1 MFIQIS
7 DPSVLVNNVAVAIVP
22 NSLTFDEGLGEQNV
36 LVQSAGGGQLQQVYA
51 NDVATNLGM
60 VKFSLQATKANID
73 LARSWKSSQNRN
85 VVTIT
90 AANADGTLTRSFTN
104 AAICNAYEVPLSADG
119 VIELEFKGDA
129 PTT

>member
-1 MFIQIS
+1 MPIQIS
-7 DPSVLVNNVAVAIVP
+7 DPSVLINNVAVAIVP

-36 LVQSAGGGQLQQVYA
+36 LVQSAGGGQLQQVFA

-60 VKFSLQATKANID
+60 VKFSLQATKSNID
-73 LARSWKSSQNRN
+73 LARSWKTNQNRN

-104 AAICNAYEVPLSADG
+104 AAIVNNYEIPLSADG
-119 VIELEFKGDA
+119 VIELEFKGDS